1 MTTQRR
7 AVPMAPLIGA
17 MVVGA
22 AVTGVTV
29 WRLNL
34 TAIDGQIAAKTSALK
49 KMALS
54 GKIPPNEEVMEYLA
68 LRQQALEQRYQRWK
82 TRVAAAT
89 VAEAA
94 GADPQL
100 YFQEQLH
107 DVQRTLERLATA
119 RAMAVPEQLG
129 FPKELPP
136 ADTVPQLLLQLS
148 LIKEAAALMFEQ
160 GVAALASF
168 KIEDA
173 QTVPQPDEAEPFLT
187 RLPVR
192 VRLHATLPQLMKV
205 LGALQRVSPLVDV
218 LVVRAAPAAKPDA
231 LAPPTPAPGGASDHL
246 EVELVLS
253 RYLVTA
259 QTLEPPR
266 DDDAASATPARG
278 AKDRKAPPGSKR
290 KPAGE

>member
-1 MTTQRR
+1 MTPQRR
-7 AVPMAPLIGA
+7 ALQMAPLIGA

-22 AVTGVTV
+22 AVTGVMV

-49 KMALS
+49 KMVLS
-54 GKIPPNEEVMEYLA
+54 GKIPPNEEVMEYLT

-94 GADPQL
+94 SADPQL

-136 ADTVPQLLLQLS
+136 ADTVPQLLFQLS
-148 LIKEAAALMFEQ
+148 LIKEAAALMLEQ
-160 GVAALASF
+160 GVVALSSF

-173 QTVPQPDEAEPFLT
+173 QAVPQPDDEAEPFLT

-218 LVVRAAPAAKPDA
+218 LVVRVAPTAKPDA
-231 LAPPTPAPGGASDHL
+231 LAPPTPAPGGASDPL

-259 QTLEPPR
+259 QTLESPG
-266 DDDAASATPARG
+266 DDDSASAAP
-278 AKDRKAPPGSKR
+278 APP
-290 KPAGE
+290 

>member
-1 MTTQRR
+1 MTPQRR
-7 AVPMAPLIGA
+7 ALQMAPLIGA

-22 AVTGVTV
+22 AVTGAMV

-49 KMALS
+49 KTVLS
-54 GKIPPNEEVMEYLA
+54 GKIPPNEEVMEYLT
-68 LRQQALEQRYQRWK
+68 LRQRALEQRYQRWK
-82 TRVAAAT
+82 TRVAAGPA
-89 VAEAA
+89 AEAA
-94 GADPQL
+94 SADPQL

-148 LIKEAAALMFEQ
+148 LIKEAAALMLEQ
-160 GVAALASF
+160 GVGALSSF

-173 QTVPQPDEAEPFLT
+173 QAVPQPDEAEPFLT

-231 LAPPTPAPGGASDHL
+231 LALPTPASGGTQDPL

-259 QTLEPPR
+259 QTLESPG
-266 DDDAASATPARG
+266 DDDSASAAP
-278 AKDRKAPPGSKR
+278 APP
-290 KPAGE
+290 

>member
-22 AVTGVTV
+22 AVTGVMA
-29 WRLNL
+29 WRLTL
-34 TAIDGQIAAKTSALK
+34 TAIDGQIAAKTSALR
-49 KMALS
+49 KMVLS
-54 GKIPPNEEVMEYLA
+54 GKIPPNEEVMEYLTS
-68 LRQQALEQRYQRWK
+68 RQQALEQRYQRWR

-89 VAEAA
+89 AAEAA

-160 GVAALASF
+160 GVVALSSF

-173 QTVPQPDEAEPFLT
+173 QPVPQPDDEEKPFLT

-218 LVVRAAPAAKPDA
+218 LVVRV
-231 LAPPTPAPGGASDHL
+231 APGGASDHL

-259 QTLEPPR
+259 QPLEPPR

-278 AKDRKAPPGSKR
+278 AKDRKVPSGSKR
-290 KPAGE
+290 KPADE

>member
-22 AVTGVTV
+22 AVTGVMV
-29 WRLNL
+29 WRLTL
-34 TAIDGQIAAKTSALK
+34 TAIDAQIAAKTSAMK
-49 KMALS
+49 KMVLS
-54 GKIPPNEEVMEYLA
+54 GKIPPNEEVMEYLTM
-68 LRQQALEQRYQRWK
+68 RQQALEQRYQRWK

-94 GADPQL
+94 SADPQL

-136 ADTVPQLLLQLS
+136 ADTVPQLLIQLS

-160 GVAALASF
+160 GVAALSSF

-173 QTVPQPDEAEPFLT
+173 QPVPQPDDEAEPFLT

-218 LVVRAAPAAKPDA
+218 LVVRAAP
-231 LAPPTPAPGGASDHL
+231 GGASNHL

-278 AKDRKAPPGSKR
+278 AKDRKAPSGSKR
-290 KPAGE
+290 KPADE